1 MGWQVAMSWSMA
13 SSLEAWDQ
21 PANCVIHPVIS
32 SGGLS
37 LSGINL
43 LLVEDDDADGIGTG
57 GEGRGGLS
65 VLEGGEAEG
74 GAAAAATSEIVVEG
88 AF

>member
-1 MGWQVAMSWSMA
+1 MA

-21 PANCVIHPVIS
+21 PANCDIHPVIS

-43 LLVEDDDADGIGTG
+43 LLVEDDDDDADGIGIG

-65 VLEGGEAEG
+65 DFKGGEAEG
-74 GAAAAATSEIVVEG
+74 GAAAASEVVGEG